1 MNHIKQTIQR
11 IFYHIVRQ
19 CCHFYALF
27 IYLVS
32 LLLMPNAFAGGSGNN
47 VFTTPASDMQIKN
60 NQDFLVVLK
69 NFSKSEAFPYLIFI
83 LWVLIICG
91 GIGCLL
97 KGNSEYNRTG
107 DVGSAL
113 KSIAMPAVMVCLGG
127 ILAWYVS
134 SINTGFDFQS

>member
-1 MNHIKQTIQR
+1 MKYVKKGINTVLSYR
-11 IFYHIVRQ
+11 GWVLYLAS
-19 CCHFYALF
+19 CALSPAA
-27 IYLVS
+27 LAS
-32 LLLMPNAFAGGSGNN
+32 SNG
-47 VFTTPASDMQIKN
+47 VFTTPSSEMQIKD

-83 LWVLIICG
+83 LWVLVICG

-127 ILAWYVS
+127 VLA
-134 SINTGFDFQS
+134 